1 MSEFTGTRCDGC
13 GKLTEVEAIDVVDEL
28 EWEEDDMGGHA
39 CPECQARNKALEENA
54 AGGEDLAV
62 FGEALTKTADAVLES
77 PEVIKLKADR
87 QKAYEKIKKDTFKA
101 IKKDMKASGA
111 TDEQIQETL
120 VEVEKELDEQY
131 NQKYNF
137 KAEA

>member
-28 EWEEDDMGGHA
+28 QWEEDDMGGHA
-39 CPECQARNKALEENA
+39 CPDCQQRAADLEANA
-54 AGGEDLAV
+54 ADGADLAT
-62 FGEALTKTADAVLES
+62 FGEALTATAEAVLES
-77 PEVIKLKADR
+77 PEVIKLKQERLEAF
-87 QKAYEKIKKDTFKA
+87 QKIKKDTLKA
-101 IKKDMKASGA
+101 IRKDMKSKGLAESEI
-111 TDEQIQETL
+111 DEVL
-120 VEVEKELDEQY
+120 KDVERELDDTY

>member
-39 CPECQARNKALEENA
+39 CPDCQEARTDLEA
-54 AGGEDLAV
+54 STAGAEDLAV
-62 FGEALTKTADAVLES
+62 FGETLTKTADTVLES
-77 PEVIKLKADR
+77 PEVVKLKAER
-87 QKAYEKIKKDTFKA
+87 QEAYEKIKKDTFRD
-101 IKKDMKASGA
+101 IKKKMKAQGISQEEI
-111 TDEQIQETL
+111 DEVLKDT
-120 VEVEKELDEQY
+120 EKELDEVY
-131 NQKYNF
+131 NNKFNF